1 MELKEI
7 IDKTLS
13 YLHQEKVILYP
24 TDTIWGLGCDAY
36 SPKGIERIQQIKQRP
51 LTKSFILLA
60 ASYKMLAQYV
70 KVPTEVVAFLG
81 EQQRPTSVI
90 YTEVYDPHLPMA
102 EDHSIAF
109 RVVQDDFC
117 KQLIEAFGRPLVS
130 TSANIS
136 GQPSPT
142 SFAQI
147 DPKVQQAVDWVV
159 PYHQGNQTPTL
170 ASQLVMWQ
178 DGQLVYIRR

>member
-13 YLHQEKVILYP
+13 YLQQEKVILYP

-51 LTKSFILLA
+51 LTKSFILLV
-60 ASYKMLAQYV
+60 ASYEMLAQYV

-90 YTEVYDPHLPMA
+90 YTEVYDPYLPMA

-142 SFAQI
+142 SFAEI

-159 PYHQGNQTPTL
+159 PYHQENQTPTL

>member
-60 ASYKMLAQYV
+60 ASYQMLAQYV

-102 EDHSIAF
+102 EDHSI
-109 RVVQDDFC
+109 
-117 KQLIEAFGRPLVS
+117 
-130 TSANIS
+130 
-136 GQPSPT
+136 
-142 SFAQI
+142 

-159 PYHQGNQTPTL
+159 PYHQENQTPTL

>member
-1 MELKEI
+1 MNIKEI

-51 LTKSFILLA
+51 LTKSFILLV
-60 ASYKMLAQYV
+60 ASYQMLAQYV

-117 KQLIEAFGRPLVS
+117 KQLIEALERPLIS

-142 SFAQI
+142 TFEQI
-147 DPKVQQAVDWVV
+147 DSRIQQAVDFVV
-159 PYHQGNQTPTL
+159 PYHQEKQQNAL
-170 ASQLVMWQ
+170 ASQLVKLQ
-178 DGQLVYIRR
+178 DGKVVYIRK

>member
-1 MELKEI
+1 
-7 IDKTLS
+7 
-13 YLHQEKVILYP
+13 
-24 TDTIWGLGCDAY
+24 
-36 SPKGIERIQQIKQRP
+36 
-51 LTKSFILLA
+51 
-60 ASYKMLAQYV
+60 
-70 KVPTEVVAFLG
+70 
-81 EQQRPTSVI
+81 
-90 YTEVYDPHLPMA
+90 MA

-159 PYHQGNQTPTL
+159 PYHQENQTPTL